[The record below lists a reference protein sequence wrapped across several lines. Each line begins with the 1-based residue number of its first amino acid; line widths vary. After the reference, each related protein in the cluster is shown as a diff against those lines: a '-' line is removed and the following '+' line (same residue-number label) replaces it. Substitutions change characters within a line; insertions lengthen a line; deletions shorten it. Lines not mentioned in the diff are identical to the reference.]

1 MSNMLKFERIDGRRT
16 RLRAFARDIA
26 GRLDRAITL
35 GVASAYPVVFNMPTP
50 DPVPDW
56 KHAARVGWRIV
67 RTTIV
72 ETVRVLTSRARE

>member
-1 MSNMLKFERIDGRRT
+1 MLKLERINGRRT
-16 RLRAFARDIA
+16 RLRAFARDVA

-67 RTTIV
+67 RATIV
-72 ETVRVLTSRARE
+72 ETVRVLTRGGRK